1 MSSWYTLSETE
12 LALSIFAK
20 THARKTAIAGV
31 DQQHLHISLHAK
43 PEEGKANIELIKFL
57 SEYFKIPK
65 TQIVLRHGKQ
75 SRYKKVV
82 CRLKKNQRTT
92 KAEIIE
98 RLTQIGINS
107 NSGIIAITAS
117 PSSVTAK

>member
-1 MSSWYTLSETE
+1 MESWHTLSETE
-12 LALSIFAK
+12 LELSIFAK
-20 THARKTAIAGV
+20 TRARKTAIVGA

-65 TQIVLRHGKQ
+65 TQIFLRHGKQ

-82 CRLKKNQRTT
+82 CQLEKNQRTT
-92 KAEIIE
+92 RAEIIE
-98 RLTQIGINS
+98 RLTRVFSI
-107 NSGIIAITAS
+107 
-117 PSSVTAK
+117 KL

>member
-1 MSSWYTLSETE
+1 MSSWYILSETE
-12 LALSIFAK
+12 LELSIFAK
-20 THARKTAIAGV
+20 THARKTAITGV

-75 SRYKKVV
+75 SRYKKII
-82 CRLKKNQRTT
+82 CKLKKNQRTT
-92 KAEIIE
+92 RAELVEMLDHI
-98 RLTQIGINS
+98 
-107 NSGIIAITAS
+107 
-117 PSSVTAK
+117 P

>member
-1 MSSWYTLSETE
+1 MRSCYTLSETE
-12 LALSIFAK
+12 LELSIFAK

-82 CRLKKNQRTT
+82 CRLEKNQRTT
-92 KAEIIE
+92 RAEIIE
-98 RLTQIGINS
+98 QLTRLLSKLAETDEVPEPHRNS
-107 NSGIIAITAS
+107 EHQ
-117 PSSVTAK
+117 